1 MLQQGKFGNFMQIIT
16 LKISTTLN
24 QNKEALLGCGF
35 EQARALNNEV
45 SKDPF
50 LLRPTNFL

>member
-24 QNKEALLGCGF
+24 QNKEALLGF
-35 EQARALNNEV
+35 DFAQARALNNEV